1 MSEIADFSK
10 LTIDVLR
17 LVERFT
23 YLTKSNR
30 FNLPNL
36 INLIELMNKAPVIL
50 FFDHS
55 KSMRRIPWRY
65 KELNFDSVEFIRDRI
80 QARCDIMAYK
90 DEDIQN
96 CHLMVGVK
104 Y

>member
-36 INLIELMNKAPVIL
+36 I
-50 FFDHS
+50 
-55 KSMRRIPWRY
+55 
-65 KELNFDSVEFIRDRI
+65 
-80 QARCDIMAYK
+80 
-90 DEDIQN
+90 